1 MDRKK
6 RLFALLAV
14 LALGA
19 LASVPWQLKQW
30 QTLSKER
37 AKTTEQEARLREL
50 ALKKEATESARRLV
64 TNDPASRLE
73 AAQLLVRAGDNKAA
87 RPLLRQLEDDSKRIP
102 GMASILG
109 DLYRQV
115 GQVDR
120 AHNLLTAMLSTSP
133 NDPVTLVRLG
143 YLELSLGEQAKGA
156 SRFKK
161 AQEIAPTDVEPLI
174 AEAFYQDKERN
185 YPQTQKL
192 LHRALALEPERW
204 MTAVLLAENLTKQR
218 RFDAALA
225 QLATLAQKHPGESQI
240 LAQQARTL
248 LDSADAQPEKA
259 TVLRQQAI
267 AALEAASQIAPGDA
281 SLAFERGR
289 AWKALGNDD
298 NALKAWEES
307 YRLKSNYPRLRGQLG
322 PLLLRRGQTERGRQL
337 LQDEASAEKARTD
350 FSVQVGA
357 MVQNG
362 KDGRARR
369 RFAQWCADHQQIP
382 RAILEWERFLQ
393 DYPGDILVEKEIE
406 RLKKSEI
413 E

>member
-1 MDRKK
+1 MDRKR
-6 RLFALLAV
+6 RLFALLGI

-30 QTLSKER
+30 QT
-37 AKTTEQEARLREL
+37 
-50 ALKKEATESARRLV
+50 ESARRLV
-64 TNDPASRLE
+64 TNDPASRLD

-192 LHRALALEPERW
+192 LHRALALDDRRTPGRESHQTAPLRRRSRAARHACPETSW
-204 MTAVLLAENLTKQR
+204 GVA
-218 RFDAALA
+218 
-225 QLATLAQKHPGESQI
+225 
-240 LAQQARTL
+240 
-248 LDSADAQPEKA
+248 DS
-259 TVLRQQAI
+259 R
-267 AALEAASQIAPGDA
+267 AASTHAAG
-281 SLAFERGR
+281 
-289 AWKALGNDD
+289 
-298 NALKAWEES
+298 
-307 YRLKSNYPRLRGQLG
+307 
-322 PLLLRRGQTERGRQL
+322 
-337 LQDEASAEKARTD
+337 
-350 FSVQVGA
+350 
-357 MVQNG
+357 
-362 KDGRARR
+362 
-369 RFAQWCADHQQIP
+369 
-382 RAILEWERFLQ
+382 
-393 DYPGDILVEKEIE
+393 
-406 RLKKSEI
+406 
-413 E
+413 